1 MQKPKVVLLTCLLPF
16 LLTKGSRILEK
27 KVSET
32 RIKSCDQL
40 PDLTGRYD
48 ASQHLFGHWLMYI
61 YLTGENLARC
71 KAVGEARMCSI
82 SLLVKYNLILER
94 LVCVDLISKRVFE

>member
-1 MQKPKVVLLTCLLPF
+1 M
-16 LLTKGSRILEK
+16 
-27 KVSET
+27 SET

-48 ASQHLFGHWLMYI
+48 ASQHLFVHWLMYI